1 MRAELRRHNEETPIQ
16 RVKIIME
23 RDLGILKWY
32 ERCQKRNGIANE
44 KYTSSSL
51 PFGSVSSGSTLHFAR
66 RRFGARKPTL
76 VNFGDQA
83 SGRNQRNSLD
93 KLHPHLRLNLQSLV
107 PNTIPGYSV
116 SPPSSFPPHITFTSC
131 PQLQLPARLQQPKPS
146 QQTRM
151 PSPRRMQSQ
160 RLHWRRMMNS
170 RTSQ

>member
-1 MRAELRRHNEETPIQ
+1 MNPRKNGKPVTSQNERQQCDASLTKETQGRDTDPAI
-16 RVKIIME
+16 KGNYGE
-23 RDLGILKWY
+23 DLGILKWY

-44 KYTSSSL
+44 RNTPSSL

-66 RRFGARKPTL
+66 RRFGASKPTL

-83 SGRNQRNSLD
+83 SGRNQRKSLD

-107 PNTIPGYSV
+107 PNTIPDYSV

-146 QQTRM
+146 QQTRT
-151 PSPRRMQSQ
+151 PSP
-160 RLHWRRMMNS
+160 
-170 RTSQ
+170 